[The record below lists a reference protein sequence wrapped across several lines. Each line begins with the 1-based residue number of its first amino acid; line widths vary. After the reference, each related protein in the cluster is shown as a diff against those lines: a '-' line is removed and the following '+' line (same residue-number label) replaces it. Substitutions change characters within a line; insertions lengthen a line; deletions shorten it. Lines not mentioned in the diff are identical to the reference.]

1 MTHARTNKWLGLIL
15 GAVLIVEGHAAQA
28 RSVGD
33 EDCRAKEYSINVIRL
48 VQEALRKSGH
58 LTIEPTGLPN
68 KPTLAAIQ
76 RYRRERGLGDTDR
89 IDPALLRALLG
100 GAALEGRSELEQ
112 ICDEL
117 AREAESGA
125 SQ

>member
-1 MTHARTNKWLGLIL
+1 MRAHNYQWIGLFLGIM
-15 GAVLIVEGHAAQA
+15 LIVGARAAQA

-33 EDCRAKEYSINVIRL
+33 EDCRAKEYSINIIRL

-58 LTIEPTGLPN
+58 LTIAATGLPN

-76 RYRRERGLGDTDR
+76 RYRRENGLGDIDR

-100 GAALEGRSELEQ
+100 DAALEGRTELEQ

-117 AREAESGA
+117 AREAESGVRP
-125 SQ
+125 